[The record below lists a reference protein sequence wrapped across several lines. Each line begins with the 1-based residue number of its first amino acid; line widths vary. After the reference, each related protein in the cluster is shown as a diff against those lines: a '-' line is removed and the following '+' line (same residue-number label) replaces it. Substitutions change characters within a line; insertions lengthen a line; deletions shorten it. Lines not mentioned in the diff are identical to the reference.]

1 MAMMVRR
8 DRSAYY
14 GSLQQ
19 NSQAAQGKAATEASK
34 TSAKNDLTLA
44 KRNLRTQAIEEQA
57 WNDTLQVG
65 KNAIN
70 AFTTIVSDGMTLGK
84 LISEAQMA
92 DANTDLLKMTTE
104 GKGIAEK
111 SIADGSSMFTL
122 ETDEN
127 GNETAVFSPGEGIET
142 WYQDAMKAID
152 DSDYTQRVKDSMKQS
167 LTQNYYGFVQNMQSG
182 AIKRSFDS
190 IEQGFETQ
198 ITADSVSDAQL
209 YAQYDGKLPEGVLY
223 SGMATIAGRS
233 DWTDDQKK
241 AYAAQY
247 IQQVQRQGIQE
258 RAVQIATSQ
267 GMQSAN
273 DYIYSQKSLTAEQ
286 KISIS
291 SKANAAYQQIENG
304 YVAEVDSMMESA
316 FSDPGGSSPSDVYE
330 WIDNMA
336 AANGLPES
344 MVNKLNDTAK
354 GVQTEAANAAVDNTL
369 ASDTMIGIAALESTR
384 TNLANGVYD
393 SWFYGNDELKQGA
406 IAKYDSAITAI
417 KKGAADA
424 LGKSLKDIE
433 EMDDRVIDA
442 FNAANNEA
450 FSLFDTGA
458 ITGRQY
464 GEMLV
469 ANANTALQQSQMSDV
484 EITTAWRTAMGK
496 ATDAYVEEVY
506 GDDVRSS
513 VEALLVAEGA
523 INATKS
529 ERTKEELQ
537 LINDLVAETNGNILN
552 TLWDYGKKK
561 VPIESVLDYADK
573 SYQSFLLK
581 QSVLGKD
588 GETDIPL
595 PTDPG
600 VTMKKVVN
608 AVSESNSKITSDM
621 DASYVWYDHSDAFM
635 QGIDAAADEN
645 GQISLTRNIENG
657 LPTAHFLDEGV
668 QEEYRRSVNVYRSQ
682 LAMALGISE
691 ADLMGADYPEAV
703 GENAAIASPVFYYE
717 GRSFRCRGKTI
728 QEFVDTG
735 TAGDGKGEWKE
746 FAYINNDG
754 RPTVIGAALA
764 DDGRDTAPDDAAF
777 SISGENIRDYIKL
790 DTEMGRMGPVV
801 KGVTVD
807 PRIVQAAN
815 YTAKDVYSMLKD
827 IPELMSQWPSI
838 GTELRRLEMERD
850 KGKEEG

>member
-70 AFTTIVSDGMTLGK
+70 AFTTIVSGGMTLGK

-304 YVAEVDSMMESA
+304 YVAEVDSMM
-316 FSDPGGSSPSDVYE
+316 
-330 WIDNMA
+330 
-336 AANGLPES
+336 
-344 MVNKLNDTAK
+344 
-354 GVQTEAANAAVDNTL
+354 
-369 ASDTMIGIAALESTR
+369 
-384 TNLANGVYD
+384 
-393 SWFYGNDELKQGA
+393 
-406 IAKYDSAITAI
+406 
-417 KKGAADA
+417 
-424 LGKSLKDIE
+424 
-433 EMDDRVIDA
+433 
-442 FNAANNEA
+442 
-450 FSLFDTGA
+450 
-458 ITGRQY
+458 
-464 GEMLV
+464 
-469 ANANTALQQSQMSDV
+469 
-484 EITTAWRTAMGK
+484 
-496 ATDAYVEEVY
+496 
-506 GDDVRSS
+506 
-513 VEALLVAEGA
+513 
-523 INATKS
+523 
-529 ERTKEELQ
+529 
-537 LINDLVAETNGNILN
+537 
-552 TLWDYGKKK
+552 
-561 VPIESVLDYADK
+561 
-573 SYQSFLLK
+573 
-581 QSVLGKD
+581 
-588 GETDIPL
+588 
-595 PTDPG
+595 
-600 VTMKKVVN
+600 
-608 AVSESNSKITSDM
+608 
-621 DASYVWYDHSDAFM
+621 
-635 QGIDAAADEN
+635 
-645 GQISLTRNIENG
+645 
-657 LPTAHFLDEGV
+657 
-668 QEEYRRSVNVYRSQ
+668 
-682 LAMALGISE
+682 
-691 ADLMGADYPEAV
+691 
-703 GENAAIASPVFYYE
+703 
-717 GRSFRCRGKTI
+717 
-728 QEFVDTG
+728 
-735 TAGDGKGEWKE
+735 
-746 FAYINNDG
+746 
-754 RPTVIGAALA
+754 
-764 DDGRDTAPDDAAF
+764 
-777 SISGENIRDYIKL
+777 
-790 DTEMGRMGPVV
+790 
-801 KGVTVD
+801 
-807 PRIVQAAN
+807 
-815 YTAKDVYSMLKD
+815 
-827 IPELMSQWPSI
+827 
-838 GTELRRLEMERD
+838 
-850 KGKEEG
+850 